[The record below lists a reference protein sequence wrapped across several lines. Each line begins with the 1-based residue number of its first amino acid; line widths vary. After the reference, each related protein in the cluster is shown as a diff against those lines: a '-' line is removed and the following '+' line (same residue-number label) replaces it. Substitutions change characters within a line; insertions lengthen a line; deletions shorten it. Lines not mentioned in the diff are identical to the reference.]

1 MVKKNKDKQMPQ
13 FTRHFFDDE
22 KCVKSL
28 SAVSSQS
35 AVEKL
40 QSKDKQFVLASHK
53 ADLWRYADMYEH
65 GGVYLDMKIAVL
77 QPLHG
82 LLLEKQGEL
91 LEMMIEKGQG
101 QVQPESKGASPCTR
115 KTQQARV
122 FAIFPG
128 SHWSQW

>member
-1 MVKKNKDKQMPQ
+1 MVKQNKDKQMPQ

-28 SAVSSQS
+28 SAISSQS

-40 QSKDKQFVLASHK
+40 QSKDKQFALAAHK

-82 LLLEKQGEL
+82 LLLEKQEKL

-101 QVQPESKGASPCTR
+101 QVQAESKG
-115 KTQQARV
+115 QAHAQERPSKP
-122 FAIFPG
+122 AIFHG